1 MHPIWDTWL
10 VGLSTEADE
19 LPRGSELQAGVR
31 VDLAIIFDPIGEHC
45 KDCVGIMQDVEA
57 SVIALEGFDEALRDA
72 VAFGTADRCEE
83 QGQAESARDVGS
95 VLGDV
100 GTSVVGQPVDWM
112 WRACAFEPALDG
124 GDHEIAY
131 HLAGD
136 TGVRHGRPGDD
147 LAVAGIRSDSQSTGC
162 GVHVRLNRRSTAAI
176 MRSRT
181 ISPEIPAFATAD
193 QAMISR
199 SQASSTNRIRTTS
212 RFLACS
218 SR

>member
-1 MHPIWDTWL
+1 
-10 VGLSTEADE
+10 
-19 LPRGSELQAGVR
+19 
-31 VDLAIIFDPIGEHC
+31 
-45 KDCVGIMQDVEA
+45 MQDVEA

-147 LAVAGIRSDSQSTGC
+147 LAVAGIEHEQDPDDLAIPGVQLEMIRAPSDIRVQRDDNPSCARSG
-162 GVHVRLNRRSTAAI
+162 RRAVW
-176 MRSRT
+176 RSSVT
-181 ISPEIPAFATAD
+181 PWFC
-193 QAMISR
+193 MIR
-199 SQASSTNRIRTTS
+199 TS
-212 RFLACS
+212 RFMLTRGLPAL
-218 SR
+218 RRWRFKRAQTRR

>member
-1 MHPIWDTWL
+1 

-112 WRACAFEPALDG
+112 WREWAFEPALDG
-124 GDHEIAY
+124 GDM
-131 HLAGD
+131 
-136 TGVRHGRPGDD
+136 T
-147 LAVAGIRSDSQSTGC
+147 
-162 GVHVRLNRRSTAAI
+162 
-176 MRSRT
+176 SRT

>member
-1 MHPIWDTWL
+1 M
-10 VGLSTEADE
+10 GLNTEADE

-100 GTSVVGQPVDWM
+100 NTSVVGQPVDWM

-147 LAVAGIRSDSQSTGC
+147 LAVAGIEHEQDPDDLAIPGVQLEMIRAPSDIRVQ
-162 GVHVRLNRRSTAAI
+162 RDDNPI
-176 MRSRT
+176 MR
-181 ISPEIPAFATAD
+181 AV
-193 QAMISR
+193 
-199 SQASSTNRIRTTS
+199 RTTGGMAFECQS
-212 RFLACS
+212 VVLHDPEHPLHVDRGLAS
-218 SR
+218 AA